1 MCIRDRYYTIEK
13 KRKEKIMNIESR
25 ILETQET
32 NNKDLRFKLLYVY
45 SYTYT
50 YLLVLY
56 FLFVRKKSK
65 MKT

>member
-1 MCIRDRYYTIEK
+1 
-13 KRKEKIMNIESR
+13 MNIESR

-56 FLFVRKKSK
+56 FLFVRKKVRWRHNFAIFP
-65 MKT
+65 